1 MTSNTYDFYNPLTL
15 KIFLIIGD
23 CLKTLYYMTLLVF
36 IHATTRFPLTE
47 CLATRL
53 LLGINLGC
61 ITCIWWFQWVSN
73 YLELSSFY
81 LRFGSPHDPD
91 LEKFIQH
98 LNNFS
103 KIFALQA
110 CFLSFEQLY
119 RVWGSVLDSKA
130 DQETK
135 QLLESSTPGDRRRT
149 QGIINYMYDDHMD
162 NETIDIEVQN
172 APQRKTYTHGSFI
185 VEEEYIG
192 TAMSQEKSMATH
204 GIAAAF
210 QLLRI
215 ILGYLISLKISVNAS
230 IGVLSVELINHLL
243 AFG

>member
-15 KIFLIIGD
+15 KVLLIASD
-23 CLKTLYYMTLLVF
+23 CLKTLYYMTLLIF
-36 IHATTRFPLTE
+36 IHATTRFPLKE

-98 LNNFS
+98 LDNFS

-119 RVWGSVLDSKA
+119 RVWGSVLDPQA

-135 QLLESSTPGDRRRT
+135 QLLESSTPGERRRT
-149 QGIINYMYDDHMD
+149 QGVINYMYDDQ
-162 NETIDIEVQN
+162 NEETVGDEN
-172 APQRKTYTHGSFI
+172 YNTPQRKTYTHGDYV
-185 VEEEYIG
+185 VEEEYVG

-204 GIAAAF
+204 GVGAAF

-215 ILGYLISLKISVNAS
+215 ILGYLISLEISVNAS
-230 IGVLSVELINHLL
+230 IGVLSVELINHLIAL
-243 AFG
+243 G

>member
-1 MTSNTYDFYNPLTL
+1 
-15 KIFLIIGD
+15 
-23 CLKTLYYMTLLVF
+23 MTLLVF

-135 QLLESSTPGDRRRT
+135 QLLESSTPGERRRT
-149 QGIINYMYDDHMD
+149 QGIINYMYDDHID
-162 NETIDIEVQN
+162 NETIDNENQN
-172 APQRKTYTHGSFI
+172 APQRKTYTHGSYI

-215 ILGYLISLKISVNAS
+215 ILGYLISIKISVNAS
-230 IGVLSVELINHLL
+230 IGVLSVELINHLI